1 MSTYLLPYA
10 QGTISVENGSKV
22 VTGSGTAFATNVRPG
37 DLLELPAGTLQAV
50 GATAVI
56 ANTGFE
62 LVDGYA
68 GSTGSGLA
76 YKIHRVSPGWG
87 DVANLN
93 ARLAEIFTT
102 IQTGFAMR
110 SVSSVEIG
118 TGEKEFTVP
127 SAMPIL
133 PGVSLT
139 AASAANPTTHWMSG
153 VVTAYS
159 GQTLVLEVVA
169 AEGEGTRADWNIN
182 LAGQTGAA
190 GPQGDPGDDGDNGW
204 SPVLA
209 IEADDDRRVLKVVDW
224 QGGSGSEPASPKYV
238 GASGLV
244 DAIGDGVDVRGP
256 AGEDGVGA
264 FTDLTDAP
272 ASYAGHGGKGVA
284 VDAAAGGLE
293 FVPRREVLTSN
304 RTYYV
309 RTDGSDSNTGLAN
322 TSGGAFLTI
331 QRAIEAAYALD
342 CAISTV
348 TISVQP
354 GTYTAGATFAGPHLG
369 GTNIV
374 LSGSSATISTTN
386 ANCVSVS
393 AGARVTVSGF
403 TLQTT
408 TAGYCILCTGGT
420 VSIGANM
427 SYGAAAGAFH
437 AHLAALDGGL
447 ISIGASYS
455 ITGGAIRH
463 LHADRGSTI
472 SAGFSLTVTIS
483 GTPAFTIFAEA
494 SGESVITTS
503 GNTYSGSATGK
514 RFNVTTNS
522 ALNVFS
528 GALTLFPGNVAGTV
542 ASGGV
547 YGSYLNW
554 ESINKTT
561 DESTASDTTFSSD
574 SQLQFTMLANSTYHV
589 RGRVLFSTVAAAD
602 FKWQL
607 TGPSSPTL
615 VRIARRA
622 IGGGDAAFSAVGVD
636 TDFSTS
642 VAVLGGGEEGFVEF
656 DAAIQNGANA
666 GTFAFQWAQNTSD
679 AGNTTVRAG
688 SYLEFIRMT

>member
-1 MSTYLLPYA
+1 MDAIVQL
-10 QGTISVENGSKV
+10 SVADKDLSAPPGSPSEGARYIITSSP
-22 VTGSGTAFATNVRPG
+22 TGSWSGHAAHIAAYQNGAWAFHVPLEGWLAWVADEDAIYAFDGAGWAPAASGGGGSVNPVALVGVNATADATN
-37 DLLELPAGTLQAV
+37 
-50 GATAVI
+50 
-56 ANTGFE
+56 
-62 LVDGYA
+62 
-68 GSTGSGLA
+68 
-76 YKIHRVSPGWG
+76 
-87 DVANLN
+87 
-93 ARLAEIFTT
+93 RL
-102 IQTGFAMR
+102 
-110 SVSSVEIG
+110 SVSS
-118 TGEKEFTVP
+118 P
-127 SAMPIL
+127 A
-133 PGVSLT
+133 SLFD
-139 AASAANPTTHWMSG
+139 H
-153 VVTAYS
+153 
-159 GQTLVLEVVA
+159 
-169 AEGEGTRADWNIN
+169 EG
-182 LAGQTGAA
+182 AGHQ
-190 GPQGDPGDDGDNGW
+190 
-204 SPVLA
+204 
-209 IEADDDRRVLKVVDW
+209 LKVN
-224 QGGSGSEPASPKYV
+224 K
-238 GASGLV
+238 
-244 DAIGDGVDVRGP
+244 
-256 AGEDGVGA
+256 
-264 FTDLTDAP
+264 
-272 ASYAGHGGKGVA
+272 
-284 VDAAAGGLE
+284 AAAGDTGSVLFQTGYSGRAEFGLAGDDDFHVKVSPDGSTWHE
-293 FVPRREVLTSN
+293 ALVIDKDTGVAAFPLTPRREVLTSN

-447 ISIGASYS
+447 ISLGASYS

-463 LHADRGSTI
+463 LHADRGGTI
-472 SAGFSLTVTIS
+472 NAGFSLTVTIS
-483 GTPAFTIFAEA
+483 GTPAFTTFAEA

-636 TDFSTS
+636 TAFSTS
-642 VAVLGGGEEGFVEF
+642 VAVLGGGAEGFVEF